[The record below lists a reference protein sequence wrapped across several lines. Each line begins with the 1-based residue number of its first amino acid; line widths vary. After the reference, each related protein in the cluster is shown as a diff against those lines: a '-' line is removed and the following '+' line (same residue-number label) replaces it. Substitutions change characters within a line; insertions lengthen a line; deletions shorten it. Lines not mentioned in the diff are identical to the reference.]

1 MSRGKPHSPSPY
13 PSCYFCSSP
22 AGLEQTCPPKPDPI
36 TFLLPCPSFSRSK
49 PWLWPWPACAWGHWP
64 EFITQ
69 FVVQGSSC
77 YSLTCSL
84 SVQLL
89 MPWYGATDSRS
100 PGEAP
105 CDRPTGISHTGQVT
119 LWEERRGCG
128 KPEKNPAQWGNMSGG
143 FLEVMLSGASKV
155 K

>member
-1 MSRGKPHSPSPY
+1 MQMSRGKPHSPSLY
-13 PSCYFCSSP
+13 PSCYFSSSP
-22 AGLEQTCPPKPDPI
+22 AGLEQTCPSKPDPT

-49 PWLWPWPACAWGHWP
+49 PWLWPWPACTRGHWP
-64 EFITQ
+64 EFITR

-77 YSLTCSL
+77 YSLTRSL

-105 CDRPTGISHTGQVT
+105 CDRPTGISHTGRVA

-128 KPEKNPAQWGNMSGG
+128 KPEKSPVHWGNMSGR
-143 FLEVMLSGASKV
+143 ASWR
-155 K
+155 

>member
-49 PWLWPWPACAWGHWP
+49 PWLWPWPACSWGRWP
-64 EFITQ
+64 AFITQ
-69 FVVQGSSC
+69 FVVQGFSC

-128 KPEKNPAQWGNMSGG
+128 KPERTQCSGG
-143 FLEVMLSGASKV
+143 ICQGGLLGGDAMWGLQG
-155 K
+155 